1 MTVRRHRRL
10 QQSYSY
16 FETDVAYAIQTLHSV
31 GGNRKLSKQSMN
43 ADKKT
48 ARNSVFDCHLS
59 QVGRQMTIENF
70 VYNDFRSVFV
80 DRINVFDCRLLGVY
94 TDTLI

>member
-1 MTVRRHRRL
+1 MTVLRHRRL

-43 ADKKT
+43 ADKKSLGT
-48 ARNSVFDCHLS
+48 VFS
-59 QVGRQMTIENF
+59 IVT
-70 VYNDFRSVFV
+70 
-80 DRINVFDCRLLGVY
+80 CRKSG
-94 TDTLI
+94 DK